1 MVAAQGT
8 QMDSQL
14 EVTRARPDGSPNHS
28 QSPAWQR
35 LENQI
40 SWYGRK
46 SAYNQRQFKA
56 VKVSQI
62 VVAAL
67 VPVLAAAAGPPRWSL
82 GALGAIVVILEGVQ
96 QLFQYQQNWITYR
109 STCEALKHEKFL
121 YLADAGPYAHT
132 RKKDALLAERVEGL
146 VSQEH
151 ARWTSGQEEL
161 LKHEQAEAQ

>member
-1 MVAAQGT
+1 
-8 QMDSQL
+8 MDSQL
-14 EVTRARPDGSPNHS
+14 EVARARPDGSPDYED
-28 QSPAWQR
+28 SPAWQR

-46 SAYNQRQFKA
+46 SAYNQRQFKL
-56 VKVSQI
+56 VKVCQI

-67 VPVLAAAAGPPRWSL
+67 VPVLAAIAGAPRWSL
-82 GALGAIVVILEGVQ
+82 GALGAIVVILEGLQ

-121 YLADAGPYAHT
+121 FLEDAGPYAHT
-132 RKKDALLAERVEGL
+132 RRKTSLLAERVEGL

-151 ARWTSGQEEL
+151 ARWTSGQEDV
-161 LKHEQAEAQ
+161 LKREQSEAK

>member
-1 MVAAQGT
+1 
-8 QMDSQL
+8 MDSTL
-14 EVTRARPDGSPNHS
+14 LVAPARPDGSPKH
-28 QSPAWQR
+28 QESPAWQR
-35 LENQI
+35 LETQI
-40 SWYGRK
+40 SWYDRK

-56 VKVSQI
+56 FKVSQI

-67 VPVLAAAAGPPRWSL
+67 VPVLAAIAGAPRWTL
-82 GALGAIVVILEGVQ
+82 GALGAIVVIVEGLQ

-121 YLADAGPYAHT
+121 YLCDAGPYAHT
-132 RKKDALLAERVEGL
+132 SSKDRLLAERIEGL

-161 LKHEQAEAQ
+161 VKREQTEAQ

>member
-1 MVAAQGT
+1 
-8 QMDSQL
+8 MDSHL
-14 EVTRARPDGSPNHS
+14 EVAPARPDGRPTEAE
-28 QSPAWQR
+28 SPAWQR

-46 SAYNQRQFKA
+46 SAHNQRQFKA
-56 VKVSQI
+56 LKVGQI

-67 VPVLAAAAGPPRWSL
+67 VPVLAAIAGAPRWSL
-82 GALGAIVVILEGVQ
+82 GALGAVVVILEGFQ

-121 YLADAGPYAHT
+121 YLADAGPYAHAR
-132 RKKDALLAERVEGL
+132 RKTALLAERVEGL

-161 LKHEQAEAQ
+161 LKREQAEAQ

>member
-1 MVAAQGT
+1 
-8 QMDSQL
+8 MDSQL
-14 EVTRARPDGSPNHS
+14 EVARARPDGGPNYTK
-28 QSPAWQR
+28 SPAWQR
-35 LENQI
+35 LESQI

-56 VKVSQI
+56 VKVGQI

-67 VPVLAAAAGPPRWSL
+67 VPVLAATEGAPRWAL
-82 GALGAIVVILEGVQ
+82 GALGAVVLILEGFQ

-121 YLADAGPYAHT
+121 FLEGAGPYART
-132 RKKDALLAERVEGL
+132 RRKTTLLAERVEGL

-161 LKHEQAEAQ
+161 LKREQAEAQ